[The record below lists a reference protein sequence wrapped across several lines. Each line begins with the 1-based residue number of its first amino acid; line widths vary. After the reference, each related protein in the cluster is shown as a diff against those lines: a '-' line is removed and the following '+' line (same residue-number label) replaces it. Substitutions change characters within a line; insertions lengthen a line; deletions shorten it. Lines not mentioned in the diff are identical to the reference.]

1 MYDRN
6 TKLQRFLLINKYVE
20 YFKSESENFFS
31 LYYIEY
37 RLQRNG
43 LPLTETIN
51 SKIRLST
58 SKNVSGLSVLE
69 KRDLF

>member
-6 TKLQRFLLINKYVE
+6 TKLQRFLLINEYVE